1 MFYMLHFF
9 SVFLLEQTKLKTI
22 VFDSGNLT
30 TLELLQLTNKH
41 ITPLAPKEE
50 IVNVLKTK
58 SEKKSVGGGRKG
70 GKK

>member
-1 MFYMLHFF
+1 M
-9 SVFLLEQTKLKTI
+9 KTI

-50 IVNVLKTK
+50 PVNVIKTK
-58 SEKKSVGGGRKG
+58 SEKKSAGGGRKV